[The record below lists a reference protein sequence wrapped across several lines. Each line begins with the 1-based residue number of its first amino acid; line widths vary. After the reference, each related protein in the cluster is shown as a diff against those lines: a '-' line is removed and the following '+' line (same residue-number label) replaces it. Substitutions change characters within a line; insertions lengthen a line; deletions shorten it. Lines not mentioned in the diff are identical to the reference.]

1 LPKLAVALPSPDGLA
16 RAAAA
21 GADLVELRLDLFD
34 GRHDPGRVIDER
46 PLPVIATLRP
56 PREGGRYD
64 GPDAERLRLLLALAR
79 RGAEYVDLEWD
90 AATPVALDDL
100 RGAGA
105 RVIVSRH
112 AFDRMPDL
120 VGWAEEIAGLGPDVV
135 KVVGTAREAHE
146 CAPALRALARAARPT
161 IAIAMGEAGLA
172 TRVLALRYVEA
183 VDSTEVAARLGVSM
197 GEYYREH
204 AAALAVAIQ
213 PRAAA
218 PVAPSRSAAPPV
230 ATTAPIEGYAVEGT
244 QGYEWRTKTAM
255 DGYALVEGPFGYEV
269 VGHGPAA
276 PQAVLGD
283 MVALRVDGVLR
294 LVSAEDGYYDEGPSG
309 YEWRLRPGR

>member
-21 GADLVELRLDLFD
+21 GADLAELRLDLFD

-120 VGWAEEIAGLGPDVV
+120 VGWAEEIAALGPDVV
-135 KVVGTAREAHE
+135 KVVGTAQEARE
-146 CAPALRALARAARPT
+146 CAPALRALARAERPT

-172 TRVLALRYVEA
+172 TRVLALRYERCFLTFAALPDGGTAPGQIAIDEMLRVYRARSIGPDTAVHGLFGPTLDRELVERENRRLAEAGRDAVAVPFVVAGDASAAVEA
-183 VDSTEVAARLGVSM
+183 L
-197 GEYYREH
+197 REH
-204 AAALAVAIQ
+204 GLAD
-213 PRAAA
+213 
-218 PVAPSRSAAPPV
+218 
-230 ATTAPIEGYAVEGT
+230 
-244 QGYEWRTKTAM
+244 WRR
-255 DGYALVEGPFGYEV
+255 
-269 VGHGPAA
+269 VG
-276 PQAVLGD
+276 
-283 MVALRVDGVLR
+283 
-294 LVSAEDGYYDEGPSG
+294 
-309 YEWRLRPGR
+309 